1 MIISYDNLAEAV
13 YIKLKPEAKIAKTI
27 EFAPETFIDI
37 ASDGE
42 LVGIEMLNPGNLVLK
57 RLAKKFHRPELNR
70 INTAK
75 FKQAVA

>member
-13 YIKLKPEAKIAKTI
+13 YIKLKPEAKVSKTI
-27 EFAPETFIDI
+27 EFAPETFIDLT
-37 ASDGE
+37 SDGE
-42 LVGIEMLNPGNLVLK
+42 LVGVEMLNPGNLVLK

-70 INTAK
+70 INTK